1 MILLVLMFT
10 CAFALSGAAAFYSI
24 VGLMAIFAAAP
35 IPIAIMGSI
44 LEVSKLVIAS
54 WLYRNWN
61 PIPRLMKGYLTGALV
76 ILMFL
81 TSMGIFGFLS
91 KAHLDQGVPTGDIAA
106 KVALLEEK
114 INTEKENINVARTT
128 IRQLDSQVD
137 QTLGRSTDE
146 SGATRSAALR
156 RSQAKERAKL
166 TADIDASQAKIAK
179 LNEEKAPVAA
189 ELRKVEAEVGPIKYI
204 AQLIYGQEAGTD
216 SSLLEKAVQ
225 WVTIL
230 IVAVFD
236 PLAVILLIA
245 ANWTLLH
252 RDEWHPDPEPT
263 EEKVE
268 DPPAEEQKTLVEEEN
283 PVEMAVE
290 EEIIEPAVDT
300 SSEWEIAPP
309 PTEPEE
315 DVAFKADSEEY
326 WRNHRSP
333 VSDSVW
339 ARRTSQNP

>member
-1 MILLVLMFT
+1 MILLALMFA

-35 IPIAIMGSI
+35 MPIAIMGSI

-54 WLYRNWN
+54 WLYRNWQ
-61 PIPRLMKGYLTGALV
+61 PIPKPMKGYLTGALV

-106 KVALLEEK
+106 KVALLDEK

-156 RSQAKERAKL
+156 RSQTKERAKL
-166 TADIDASQAKIAK
+166 TAEIDTAQARIAK

-216 SSLLEKAVQ
+216 STLLEKAVQ

-236 PLAVILLIA
+236 PLAVIMLIA

-252 RDEWHPDPEPT
+252 RGKDTIPDPEPT
-263 EEKVE
+263 EGETLEPEVDTE
-268 DPPAEEQKTLVEEEN
+268 VSHEEPEQPQPVEE
-283 PVEMAVE
+283 PSH
-290 EEIIEPAVDT
+290 D
-300 SSEWEIAPP
+300 EWEIAPP
-309 PTEPEE
+309 PEEPDEN
-315 DVAFKADSEEY
+315 VVFKPDSEDY
-326 WRNHRSP
+326 WRKHRP
-333 VSDSVW
+333 QVTDSVW
-339 ARRTSQNP
+339 AHRKAQTSPE